1 MRSNF
6 SLNTQVVT
14 NSLSNPWG
22 IAVMPDGRLLI
33 TERLGSMVIVTPDGA
48 VSEDI
53 SGVPTVFTGGQG
65 GLLDVTLAPDF
76 ATSRMVYISYSE
88 PRGNN
93 QNATAVARAN
103 LSANERS
110 LENLQVIFRQQP
122 AWNSNLH
129 FGSRF
134 VWDNNGLLYVTL
146 GERSNPDSRQLA
158 QDINAHLGKVIRI
171 NPDGTAPSSNPFVG
185 NSNARPEIWSYGHR
199 NPQSAALHPQ
209 TGELWTIE
217 HGPRGGDEVNRPQ
230 AGKNYGWPIITYGI
244 DYSGAPIGAGITSQQ
259 GMEQPIYFWDPVIA
273 PAGMIFYTGA
283 MFPSWNNNIL
293 VGSLNPGGVVRLML
307 NGNRVVGEERFL
319 SNLGRV
325 RDIAQAADGAVL
337 LVTDQGQLV
346 RVTPR

>member
-1 MRSNF
+1 MVDPSGPPVTTGPPNARNQTPAFAGQTRAPEVRSNF

-76 ATSRMVYISYSE
+76 ATSRMGYISYSE

-134 VWDNNGLLYVTL
+134 VWDNNGLLYVSS
-146 GERSNPDSRQLA
+146 GYVMDPRKPIWAIRPGASG
-158 QDINAHLGKVIRI
+158 DI
-171 NPDGTAPSSNPFVG
+171 T
-185 NSNARPEIWSYGHR
+185 
-199 NPQSAALHPQ
+199 
-209 TGELWTIE
+209 
-217 HGPRGGDEVNRPQ
+217 
-230 AGKNYGWPIITYGI
+230 
-244 DYSGAPIGAGITSQQ
+244 
-259 GMEQPIYFWDPVIA
+259 
-273 PAGMIFYTGA
+273 
-283 MFPSWNNNIL
+283 
-293 VGSLNPGGVVRLML
+293 L
-307 NGNRVVGEERFL
+307 NGSRVL
-319 SNLGRV
+319 QN
-325 RDIAQAADGAVL
+325 
-337 LVTDQGQLV
+337 
-346 RVTPR
+346 